1 MNYAEL
7 IAAVEDTTENTFTAD
22 QLALFAQQTEQK
34 IYNAVQIP
42 ALRKNMVGNVSQGVP
57 YLSTPPDF
65 LYVYS
70 LAVIGSDGA
79 YEYLINK
86 DVNYI
91 RQAYPFP
98 ASQGFPKVYGQ
109 FDDNTLIVGP
119 TPDAPYAVEMHFG
132 YYPESIV
139 TAGTSWLGD
148 NMDSAL
154 LNGMLV
160 EAARFM
166 KSDQD
171 IVALYGQMFTE
182 SVGLLK
188 MLGDGKLRQDAYR
201 SGQVRVPVQ

>member
-1 MNYAEL
+1 MNYTEL
-7 IAAVEDTTENTFTAD
+7 TAAVQDTTENTFTAD

-34 IYNAVQIP
+34 VYNAVQIP
-42 ALRKNMVGNVSQGVP
+42 ALRKNMTGNVSVGVP

-70 LAVIGSDGA
+70 LAVKASNGA

-91 RQAYPFP
+91 RQAFP
-98 ASQGFPKVYGQ
+98 VPVTQGLPRVYGQ
-109 FDDNTLIVGP
+109 FDDNTLIIGP
-119 TPDAPYAVEMHFG
+119 TPNAAYEVEMHFG

-148 NMDSAL
+148 NMDSVL

-171 IVALYGQMFTE
+171 TVVLYGQMFTE
-182 SVGLLK
+182 SVALLK
-188 MLGDGKLRQDAYR
+188 QLGDGKLRQDAYR
-201 SGQVRVPVQ
+201 SGQVRIPVQ

>member
-7 IAAVEDTTENTFTAD
+7 TAAVEDTTENTFTAD
-22 QLALFAQQTEQK
+22 QLAVFARQTEQK

-42 ALRKNMVGNVSQGVP
+42 ALRKNMVGNVSATVP

-70 LAVIGSDGA
+70 LAVIRPDGS
-79 YEYLINK
+79 YEFLINK

-91 RQAYPFP
+91 RQAFPFP
-98 ASQGFPKVYGQ
+98 GSQGLPRVYAQ
-109 FDDNTLIVGP
+109 FDDDTLIIGP
-119 TPDAPYAVEMHFG
+119 TPDAPYQVQMHFG

-154 LNGMLV
+154 LNGMLF

-171 IVALYGQMFTE
+171 IVALYGQMYAE
-182 SVGLLK
+182 AVGLLK
-188 MLGDGKLRQDAYR
+188 QLGDGKLRQDAYR
-201 SGQVRVPVQ
+201 SGQVRIPIQ

>member
-1 MNYAEL
+1 MNYTQL
-7 IAAVEDTTENTFTAD
+7 CAAVENTTENTFTAD

-34 IYNAVQIP
+34 VYNAVQIP
-42 ALRKNMVGNVSQGVP
+42 ALRKNMTGNVSQGVP

-109 FDDNTLIVGP
+109 FDDNTLIIGP
-119 TPDAPYAVEMHFG
+119 SPDAPYAVEMHFG

-148 NMDSAL
+148 NMDSVL

-171 IVALYGQMFTE
+171 IVALYGQMFAE

-188 MLGDGKLRQDAYR
+188 QLGDGKLRQDAYR
-201 SGQVRVPVQ
+201 TGQVRVPVQ

>member
-7 IAAVEDTTENTFTAD
+7 TAAVQDTTENTFTAD
-22 QLALFAQQTEQK
+22 QLALFAEQTEQK

-42 ALRKNMVGNVSQGVP
+42 ALRKNMTGNVSAGVP

-70 LAVIGSDGA
+70 LAVKLGNGS

-91 RQAYPFP
+91 RQAFPVP
-98 ASQGFPKVYGQ
+98 ASQGVPRVYGQ
-109 FDDNTLIVGP
+109 FDDNTLIIGP
-119 TPDAPYAVEMHFG
+119 SPDVPYEVEMHFG

-148 NMDSAL
+148 NMDSVL

-171 IVALYGQMFTE
+171 TVALYGQMFTE

>member
-7 IAAVEDTTENTFTAD
+7 TDAVQETTENTFTAD

-42 ALRKNMVGNVSQGVP
+42 ALRKNMVGNVSAGVE

-70 LAVIGSDGA
+70 LAVITANGA

-91 RQAYPFP
+91 RQAYPIP
-98 ASQGFPKVYGQ
+98 ASTGLPRVYGQ

-119 TPDAPYAVEMHFG
+119 SPDAPYEVEMHFG
-132 YYPESIV
+132 YYPDSIV

-148 NMDSAL
+148 NMDSVM

-166 KSDQD
+166 KSEQD
-171 IVALYGQMFTE
+171 VVALYGQMFTE

>member
-7 IAAVEDTTENTFTAD
+7 TDAVQETTENTFTAD

-42 ALRKNMVGNVSQGVP
+42 ALRKNMVGNVSAGVE

-70 LAVIGSDGA
+70 LAVITANGA

-91 RQAYPFP
+91 RQAYPVP
-98 ASQGFPKVYGQ
+98 ASTGLPRAYGQ
-109 FDDNTLIVGP
+109 FDEDTIILGP
-119 TPDAPYAVEMHFG
+119 TPDEPYEVEMHFG
-132 YYPESIV
+132 YYPDSIV

-148 NMDSAL
+148 NMDSVM

-166 KSDQD
+166 KSEQD
-171 IVALYGQMFTE
+171 VVALYGQMFTE